1 MLKNNKGVTLVELL
15 IVIVILGII
24 AAIAIPAVGNIVDNA
39 QRDAVIAD
47 AQNIRS
53 AAQLGC
59 TSEGDT
65 WSDECS
71 DQIGREDVAFL
82 RNSGDSGDP
91 GTSMADYIE
100 GLGANAYVAVRVDG
114 TWIIAIST
122 DNWSFVGDPTDASR
136 DDVIKSGDDGY
147 WDGSSAPTTNTET
160 DTVEFDVVGDEN
172 VIIPEPDAS
181 TE

>member
-39 QRDAVIAD
+39 QKDAVIAD

-71 DQIGREDVAFL
+71 DQIESDEDELAFL
-82 RNSGDSGDP
+82 GNS
-91 GTSMADYIE
+91 GTSMAGYIE